1 MSSFRLHH
9 LGEHAR
15 PSNVRGWAAVA
26 FAFLV
31 TGPVSSCTLFQSTT
45 HVNIRPFS
53 ESTIS
58 VAGDARYDIAQY
70 TSVYLRRHLGGPE
83 TQALKESADQMRTM
97 IRAVIE
103 YSVDVVAIGETDV
116 SAAER
121 ARLYDVPFLTLTTLP
136 IDAGWPGY
144 PYTREQL
151 DSVAAVAITQ
161 EKLLD
166 ALKVAQPTV
175 EAFVAS
181 AIELADS
188 FEVHVN
194 RAAGEV
200 LSGIDAEHSEEIQFR
215 DMIKRI
221 QLRALHDGQFLDA
234 YVQGDASALDSLYA
248 RRPDYRQTVKN
259 DPPSVEELTAIRNN
273 IIERFGSMSEMLRQ
287 LEPGLDLYYN
297 QLRELDDAQQ
307 LLFTKLRRVQLALLA
322 WIRAHRQLANGV
334 IDPAK
339 IDVGR
344 IMGGVARRVPGF

>member
-1 MSSFRLHH
+1 MSRQH
-9 LGEHAR
+9 LGHLGRRAR
-15 PSNVRGWAAVA
+15 PSTVRRWAATA
-26 FAFLV
+26 FTALSV
-31 TGPVSSCTLFQSTT
+31 SLGSSCTLFKSTT

-70 TSVYLRRHLGGPE
+70 TSVYLRRRLSGPE
-83 TQALKESADQMRTM
+83 HQALKESADQMRGM
-97 IRAVIE
+97 ISAVIE
-103 YSVDVVAIGETDV
+103 YSVDVVAIGETDI

-136 IDAGWPGY
+136 IDAGWPGF

-151 DSVAAVAITQ
+151 DSVAAVAIAQ

-188 FEVHVN
+188 FEVQVN

-200 LSGIDAEHSEEIQFR
+200 LNRIEAEHSDEIQFR

-221 QLRALHDGQFLDA
+221 QIRALRDGQFLDA

-248 RRPDYRQTVKN
+248 RRPDYRHAVTS
-259 DPPSVEELTAIRNN
+259 DPPSVEELTAIRDN
-273 IIERFGSMSEMLRQ
+273 IIERFGNMSEMLRQ
-287 LEPGLDLYYN
+287 LEPGMELYYN

-307 LLFTKLRRVQLALLA
+307 LLFSKLRRVQLALLA
-322 WIRAHRQLANGV
+322 WVRAHRQLANGV
-334 IDPAK
+334 VDPAK

-344 IMGGVARRVPGF
+344 IVGGVARGLPGL